1 MKIIMIIAVFSAAIL
16 VGLGEALATTNPSQA
31 EYEQYAMQQLTE
43 YLKERACKKVP
54 SFIENLLKQN
64 CTTLVD
70 RNQSAL
76 RQLLVQNTHR
86 QDLVIV
92 SLYRTDLKVNPLLP
106 GYKFETIGI
115 LNHFYTYSAEQD

>member
-1 MKIIMIIAVFSAAIL
+1 MKIIMIIAVCSAAIL

-54 SFIENLLKQN
+54 SFI
-64 CTTLVD
+64 
-70 RNQSAL
+70 QSTL

-115 LNHFYTYSAEQD
+115 LNHFYTYTAEQD